1 MNLSDIIR
9 DVAIPTTIGIFSL
22 MTPILL
28 EALSRI
34 DNKYNSVILVTAF
47 KRELLYKQYVFT
59 LLASIVSIVIW
70 CLNLPRI
77 VNIPW
82 LNNFIDNSA
91 AYLLLTTTLSLVII
105 SLGVIRLLTI
115 YYVPRSLL
123 KRFTEKYNKS
133 KDKEFYFGCVSKL
146 FNYSL
151 IVPDDDMTRS
161 SWDFV
166 SKEIEKHRDNP
177 SEYPSFI

>member
-105 SLGVIRLLTI
+105 SLGFR
-115 YYVPRSLL
+115 
-123 KRFTEKYNKS
+123 KS
-133 KDKEFYFGCVSKL
+133 
-146 FNYSL
+146 
-151 IVPDDDMTRS
+151 PA
-161 SWDFV
+161 
-166 SKEIEKHRDNP
+166 
-177 SEYPSFI
+177 

>member
-82 LNNFIDNSA
+82 LNNFIFSYYFFGSNKVIDN
-91 AYLLLTTTLSLVII
+91 LLCSKIAFEE
-105 SLGVIRLLTI
+105 I
-115 YYVPRSLL
+115 YWKVQQ
-123 KRFTEKYNKS
+123 EQ
-133 KDKEFYFGCVSKL
+133 G
-146 FNYSL
+146 
-151 IVPDDDMTRS
+151 
-161 SWDFV
+161 
-166 SKEIEKHRDNP
+166 
-177 SEYPSFI
+177 